1 MYSYHVQINARC
13 DADVEPSHI
22 MKKVAD
28 SSGAKYSIHNEKPV
42 KREMPA
48 PVVCVLVKVFKKKS
62 VHPLICFHREQIIRQ
77 SDVQTLHP

>member
-1 MYSYHVQINARC
+1 
-13 DADVEPSHI
+13 

-48 PVVCVLVKVFKKKS
+48 PVVCVPVKVSNKKEL
-62 VHPLICFHREQIIRQ
+62 VHPLICFHRERIISL
-77 SDVQTLHP
+77 SDVQTLHQ